1 MITSRSNSKIRE
13 IRLLKQAKHRH
24 ARGEYFAEGVR
35 LVEEVLRQALP
46 VGRVVHSPRLEETPK
61 GAGLLSLARTKFPLS
76 EWLYVSDEVMGSIS
90 DTQSHQGILVVLG
103 KGEYTWEDLEKRNG
117 VILLLSELQDPGN
130 LGAIFRV
137 AEAGQGAGLVLSP
150 QSIDPYSPKVVRA
163 SMGSFFRLPFLT
175 PQDFHGSLRV
185 LRSKGRRLWAT
196 TARGGTS
203 LWEADLT
210 RPTAVLLGQ
219 EGAGLPEDLT
229 RAADGLLSIPM
240 APVAESLNVAMA
252 AGLVVYEAFR
262 QRQVGQEFFLDISPQ
277 GE

>member
-1 MITSRSNSKIRE
+1 MITSKSNPKIRE

-35 LVEEVLRQALP
+35 LVEEALRQALP
-46 VGRVVHSPRLEETPK
+46 VSKVVHSPRLEETPR
-61 GAGLLSLARTKFPLS
+61 GAALLASARTRIPLS

-90 DTQSHQGILVVLG
+90 DTQSHQGILAVLA
-103 KGEYTWEDLEKRNG
+103 KGEYTWEDLEKRDG

-137 AEAGQGAGLVLSP
+137 AEAGQSAGLVLSP
-150 QSIDPYSPKVVRA
+150 QSMDPYSPKVVRA
-163 SMGSFFRLPFLT
+163 SMGSVFRLPFLV
-175 PQDFHGSLRV
+175 PRDMKGSLGI
-185 LRSKGRRLWAT
+185 LRSRGYRLWAT
-196 TARGGTS
+196 GVRGGTS

-210 RPTAVLLGQ
+210 RPAAVLFGQ
-219 EGAGLPEDLT
+219 EGTGLPEDLT

-262 QRQVGQEFFLDISPQ
+262 QRKPEGR
-277 GE
+277 